1 LVAREIAVA
10 IAKKASVAK
19 GATATRVPAKGVPA
33 KGGNPKVGNPKGGT
47 TKGGTAKGGTAKGS
61 TQKSVSQ
68 KSATQNSTAKKSAMK
83 KTAVKKTAVKKTAV
97 KTGGVLGGAKV
108 SGGAKKSGVTKGAAA
123 KGGEAKSAGGN
134 PLVPKRRDG
143 DLTGLPPLPVVPKGV
158 LLGTHVSSQG
168 GSFAA
173 PPRATEIGATAL
185 QLFTK
190 TPNQWKEREIDA
202 EEAALFAEALLA
214 AGSPVTVAH
223 DSYLINL
230 ASPDDEARARSLDS
244 FSAELRRCAALG
256 IDYLVSHPGNYMD
269 DREAGIARNAAAIAD
284 ALRAVPGNTI
294 LCLEATAGTGTA
306 LGATFEELAA
316 IIALLPADL
325 RKRVGVCV
333 DTCHIYSAGY
343 DIVNDFDGVIATF
356 DRVLGLDRLKVWHLN
371 DSKTPFNS
379 HRDRHELIGSGSLG
393 DAPFRRIMTDPR
405 FAHTVKILE
414 TPKLDD
420 ATATD
425 RTMLNR
431 LVAFL

>member
-1 LVAREIAVA
+1 MATKKSGGTKGNSFDAKTPRRQETRANTKRAAQKAVA
-10 IAKKASVAK
+10 V
-19 GATATRVPAKGVPA
+19 
-33 KGGNPKVGNPKGGT
+33 
-47 TKGGTAKGGTAKGS
+47 TKTPVT
-61 TQKSVSQ
+61 
-68 KSATQNSTAKKSAMK
+68 
-83 KTAVKKTAVKKTAV
+83 KTAVKKTSLKKAPVKKAPVKKTPV
-97 KTGGVLGGAKV
+97 KKAPVKKAPVKKTPVKKTPVKKTPVKKAPVKKAPAKRP
-108 SGGAKKSGVTKGAAA
+108 A
-123 KGGEAKSAGGN
+123 N
-134 PLVPKRRDG
+134 PLVPKRRDEVSAAA
-143 DLTGLPPLPVVPKGV
+143 LPPLPNMPAGV

-202 EEAALFAEALLA
+202 DEAAQFRAALHA
-214 AGSPVTVAH
+214 AGSPVTVSH

-230 ASPDDEARARSLDS
+230 ASPDDEQRARSLES
-244 FSAELRRCAALG
+244 FATELRRCHALG

-269 DREAGIARNAAAIAD
+269 DRDAGIARNAAAIAA
-284 ALRAVPGNTI
+284 ALTQEPGPTI
-294 LCLEATAGTGTA
+294 LCLEATAGSGTA

-316 IIALLPADL
+316 IIAAVPAPL
-325 RKRVGVCV
+325 RSRIGICV

-343 DIVNDFDGVIATF
+343 DIVGDFDGVMATF
-356 DRVLGLDRLKVWHLN
+356 DRVLGLERLRVWHLN

-379 HRDRHELIGSGSLG
+379 HRDRHELIGDGSLG
-393 DAPFRRIMTDPR
+393 DAPFHRIMTDAR

-420 ATATD
+420 ATRTD

-431 LVAFL
+431 LLSFLSPA

>member
-1 LVAREIAVA
+1 MAVKKA
-10 IAKKASVAK
+10 IAKTARKKAQGKSAVKK
-19 GATATRVPAKGVPA
+19 GAL
-33 KGGNPKVGNPKGGT
+33 
-47 TKGGTAKGGTAKGS
+47 
-61 TQKSVSQ
+61 
-68 KSATQNSTAKKSAMK
+68 KKAVVK
-83 KTAVKKTAVKKTAV
+83 NEVVKKAVVKKAVVKKAVVEKAFVKKAAVKKAVVKKAAVKKAAVKKAVVKTAVVKNAVATRPALVKAPTAKLA
-97 KTGGVLGGAKV
+97 
-108 SGGAKKSGVTKGAAA
+108 
-123 KGGEAKSAGGN
+123 N
-134 PLVPKRRDG
+134 PLVPIRRDT
-143 DLTGLPPLPVVPKGV
+143 DAAALPPMPRVPAGV

-173 PPRATEIGATAL
+173 PPRASEIGATAL

-190 TPNQWKEREIDA
+190 TPNQWKERDIDA
-202 EEAALFAEALLA
+202 NEASLFRAALVA
-214 AGSPVTVAH
+214 AGSPVTVSH

-230 ASPDDEARARSLDS
+230 ASPDDAARARSLES
-244 FSAELRRCAALG
+244 FVAELRRCEALG
-256 IDYLVSHPGNYMD
+256 IDYLVSHPGNYMENRD
-269 DREAGIARNAAAIAD
+269 EGIARNAAAIAS
-284 ALRAVPGNTI
+284 ALIAVPSQTV

-316 IIALLPADL
+316 IIALLPIAVQP
-325 RKRVGVCV
+325 RVGICV

-343 DIVNDFDGVIATF
+343 DIVNDFDGVIETF
-356 DRVLGLDRLKVWHLN
+356 DRVLGLSRLRVWHLN

-405 FAHTVKILE
+405 FSNTVKILE

-431 LVAFL
+431 LLAFL

>member
-1 LVAREIAVA
+1 MAAKRSGVKKPVKRTSFKKSAVKKA
-10 IAKKASVAK
+10 AVKKAAVKKTAAKKTAAKKTGEKKAAAKKA
-19 GATATRVPAKGVPA
+19 
-33 KGGNPKVGNPKGGT
+33 
-47 TKGGTAKGGTAKGS
+47 
-61 TQKSVSQ
+61 
-68 KSATQNSTAKKSAMK
+68 
-83 KTAVKKTAVKKTAV
+83 AVKKTAVTKTGAKQAAVKKTAM
-97 KTGGVLGGAKV
+97 
-108 SGGAKKSGVTKGAAA
+108 KKSAATITLKQKSDQRTSESSTKA
-123 KGGEAKSAGGN
+123 KPAN
-134 PLVPKRRDG
+134 PLVPKRRAG
-143 DLTGLPPLPVVPKGV
+143 DDATLPPLPQMPAGV

-202 EEAALFAEALLA
+202 DEAAQFRQALREA
-214 AGSPVTVAH
+214 GNPVTVSH

-230 ASPDDEARARSLDS
+230 ASPDDALRARSLES
-244 FSAELRRCAALG
+244 FATELRRCHALG
-256 IDYLVSHPGNYMD
+256 IQYLVSHPGNYMD
-269 DREAGIARNAAAIAD
+269 DRDAGIARNASAIAS
-284 ALRAVPGNTI
+284 ALEAEPGATI
-294 LCLEATAGTGTA
+294 LCLEATAGSGTA

-316 IIALLPADL
+316 LIGAIPARL
-325 RKRVGVCV
+325 RSRVGVCV

-356 DRVLGLDRLKVWHLN
+356 DRVLGLQRLRVWHLN

-379 HRDRHELIGSGSLG
+379 HRDRHELIGQGSLG

-431 LVAFL
+431 LLSFLPSA

>member
-1 LVAREIAVA
+1 MAAKKVP
-10 IAKKASVAK
+10 AKKAM
-19 GATATRVPAKGVPA
+19 
-33 KGGNPKVGNPKGGT
+33 
-47 TKGGTAKGGTAKGS
+47 
-61 TQKSVSQ
+61 
-68 KSATQNSTAKKSAMK
+68 AKKSPAK

-97 KTGGVLGGAKV
+97 KKTAVAKRP
-108 SGGAKKSGVTKGAAA
+108 A
-123 KGGEAKSAGGN
+123 N
-134 PLVPKRRDG
+134 PLVPKRRDDAG
-143 DLTGLPPLPVVPKGV
+143 DATLPPLPIVPAGV

-202 EEAALFAEALLA
+202 EEVALFRAALAA
-214 AGSPVTVAH
+214 AGSPVTVSH

-230 ASPDDEARARSLDS
+230 ASPDDALRARSLES
-244 FSAELRRCAALG
+244 FATELRRCHALG
-256 IDYLVSHPGNYMD
+256 IDYLVSHPGNYID
-269 DREAGIARNAAAIAD
+269 DRDAGIARNAAAIAT
-284 ALRAVPGNTI
+284 ALTQERGPTI
-294 LCLEATAGTGTA
+294 LCLEATAGSGTA

-316 IIALLPADL
+316 LIGALPAPL
-325 RKRVGVCV
+325 RSRIGICV
-333 DTCHIYSAGY
+333 DTCHVYSAGY

-356 DRVLGLDRLKVWHLN
+356 DRVLGLDRLRVWHLN

-379 HRDRHELIGSGSLG
+379 HRDRHELIGDGSLG
-393 DAPFRRIMTDPR
+393 DAPFRRIMTDRR

-420 ATATD
+420 ATRTD

-431 LVAFL
+431 LLAFL